1 MSRKLKYELRT
12 NFNYSH
18 VTVEIESVDGEL
30 ITPAELSDI
39 LEQSLD
45 DYAELDLGSEV
56 H

>member
-1 MSRKLKYELRT
+1 MTRKIKYELKT

-30 ITPAELSDI
+30 ITPEELARI
-39 LEQSLD
+39 LDQSID
-45 DYAELDLGSEV
+45 DYCELDLGSEI